1 MQFFN
6 HGGDGYIW
14 EPLYRR
20 RVALSPCEQA
30 IIQHPALRRLQGIA
44 HYGASAYILP
54 MTHTRFTHTLGVFTL
69 AAHFCPTDAKLRLAA
84 LLHDVGHIPFSHSV
98 ERALDL
104 DHHRLTVQVITE
116 GGLGEILE
124 RHGFDPQEILGL
136 IEGAP
141 ANPLVN
147 GGEGMS
153 LDHLDSWLRDSQTCG
168 FGEIPPHLLLDRLR
182 LNGHVV
188 EALDEDAA
196 WDLVQRMT
204 TDHALFLQPLALAMD
219 ALVGEIFRR
228 APLSGSEMLQ
238 LGDLQAL
245 ERASALAGDLVAIL
259 RERPWTLSVR
269 PDDGGEGVPVTVKK
283 IYAARPYLGGRPVG
297 EGLPEVEPLFA
308 PLESL
313 KRSYRV
319 TWPE

>member
-20 RVALSPCEQA
+20 HVQLTPCEQA

-69 AAHFCPTDAKLRLAA
+69 SAHFRPTDHLLRLAA
-84 LLHDVGHIPFSHSV
+84 LLHDIGHIPFSHSV

-104 DHHRLTVQVITE
+104 DHHQLTVQVITD
-116 GGLGEILE
+116 GGISQILTQ
-124 RHGFDPQEILGL
+124 HGIDPQEILAL

-147 GGEGMS
+147 DGEGMS

-168 FGEIPPHLLLDRLR
+168 FGEIPPHLLLERLH
-182 LNGHVV
+182 LNGNVV
-188 EALDEDAA
+188 EALDPTAA
-196 WDLVQRMT
+196 YDLVFRMT
-204 TDHALFLQPLALAMD
+204 TDHALFLHPQALAID
-219 ALVGEIFRR
+219 ALAGAIFQRTN
-228 APLSGSEMLQ
+228 LSGTQMLQ
-238 LGDLQAL
+238 LEDSQAL
-245 ERASALAGDLVAIL
+245 TQASAVASDLVAIL
-259 RERPWTLSVR
+259 QERPWSIAVR
-269 PDDGGEGVPVTVKK
+269 PDDGGDGLLVAVKK
-283 IYAARPYLGGRPVG
+283 IYAAQPWLQGRPVT
-297 EGLPEVEPLFA
+297 ETLPETA
-308 PLESL
+308 ESFTML
-313 KRSYRV
+313 HARIRNYRV
-319 TWPE
+319 TLDR